1 MSTTLTI
8 RRLDERVKER
18 LRLAAAASGH
28 SMEEEARQ
36 ILSRALLQR
45 SGSKVGFATAM
56 REIFADV
63 DVDNVDMPTRADS
76 ARDPFE

>member
-1 MSTTLTI
+1 MTTTLTI

-45 SGSKVGFATAM
+45 HDSRAGFASTM
-56 REIFADV
+56 REIFAD
-63 DVDNVDMPTRADS
+63 ADLEGFETP
-76 ARDPFE
+76 ARGGAVRDLFE